1 MATACHIDHLVRRK
15 RPCVLAWLIRYA
27 GVGSAIT
34 KTVPVISWSAQEAIM
49 LNPTS
54 VLADALGRYLAE
66 TYRRIYGD
74 QEPRIA
80 AGLDEAARLVIER
93 IANSDALYHNCEH
106 TALVTLCVQDI
117 LRGRRLERTVTPLDW
132 GHTILAA
139 LNHDI
144 GYVRGICR
152 GDTTEQFVIDA
163 AGNTVTPPRG
173 ASDAFLAPYHVER
186 GKIMVRERFASV
198 PFIDEERIASAI
210 ELTRFPVPD
219 DEDHAATNTEAGLVR
234 AGDLIGQLGDPFYP
248 RKLNALYYEFVEIG
262 IHETLGYSSPADM
275 VDHYP
280 QFYWNKVERYLGD
293 ALRYLG
299 MTVQGKQWT
308 ATLYSHIFAIE
319 HNRRYMGPQS
329 ASSKL

>member
-1 MATACHIDHLVRRK
+1 
-15 RPCVLAWLIRYA
+15 
-27 GVGSAIT
+27 
-34 KTVPVISWSAQEAIM
+34 M

-54 VLADALGRYLAE
+54 VLADALGRNLAE

-80 AGLDEAARLVIER
+80 SGLDEAARLVIER
-93 IANSDALYHNCEH
+93 IANSDALYHDCEH

-117 LRGRRLERTVTPLDW
+117 LRGRRLERIVTPIDW

-152 GDTTEQFVIDA
+152 GDTTERFVIDA

-198 PFIDEERIASAI
+198 SFIDEERIALAI
-210 ELTRFPVPD
+210 ELTLFPVPD
-219 DEDHAATNTEAGLVR
+219 DEDHAATDTEAGLVR

-262 IHETLGYSSPADM
+262 IHEKLGYSSPADM
-275 VDHYP
+275 VDH
-280 QFYWNKVERYLGD
+280 
-293 ALRYLG
+293 
-299 MTVQGKQWT
+299 
-308 ATLYSHIFAIE
+308 
-319 HNRRYMGPQS
+319 
-329 ASSKL
+329 